1 MPSDDTTPV
10 YGMPLEQALI
20 HVWFDGFTSGA
31 STGCNLFLPAE
42 TADAKA
48 DDLVAAAVGSPE
60 LQAQVRVEVRERMA
74 ELMQQVMA
82 KGPLPGVTKADIRA
96 AADAADTDTAN

>member
-10 YGMPLEQALI
+10 YGMPLEQVLI

-31 STGCNLFLPAE
+31 STGCNLFLPADA
-42 TADAKA
+42 ADAKA

-60 LQAQVRVEVRERMA
+60 LQAQVQMQVRERMT

-96 AADAADTDTAN
+96 AADKNGPN